1 MINFIKKDE
10 VMKMKARLPEGYGPQ
25 SQAQLMKKYQ
35 KMQEDME
42 ALTADLEAR
51 EHTVTAGG
59 GQVELTMNGKYNVTA
74 VKLNPEIVDPEDVEM
89 LEDLLAAAVN
99 EAVRV
104 VKETQENEMGKV
116 TAGIS
121 LPGGLF

>member
-1 MINFIKKDE
+1 
-10 VMKMKARLPEGYGPQ
+10 MKARLPQGYGPQ
-25 SQAQLMKKYQ
+25 SQSQLIKKYQ
-35 KMQEDME
+35 QMQEDME
-42 ALTADLEAR
+42 NMTAELEAR

-74 VKLNPEIVDPEDVEM
+74 VKLQPEVVDPEDVEM

-104 VKETQENEMGKV
+104 VKETQEAEMGKI
-116 TAGIS
+116 TAGIN
-121 LPGGLF
+121 LPAGLF

>member
-1 MINFIKKDE
+1 
-10 VMKMKARLPEGYGPQ
+10 MKPRLPQGYGPQ
-25 SQAQLMKKYQ
+25 SQSQLIKKYQ
-35 KMQEDME
+35 QMQEDME
-42 ALTADLEAR
+42 NMTAELEAR

-74 VKLNPEIVDPEDVEM
+74 VKLQPEVVDPEDVEM

-104 VKETQENEMGKV
+104 VKETQEAEMGKI
-116 TAGIS
+116 TAGIN
-121 LPGGLF
+121 LPAGLF

>member
-1 MINFIKKDE
+1 
-10 VMKMKARLPEGYGPQ
+10 MKARLPQGYGPQ
-25 SQAQLMKKYQ
+25 NQAQLLKKYQ

-42 ALTADLEAR
+42 NLTAELEAR

-74 VKLNPEIVDPEDVEM
+74 VKLQPEVVDPEDVEM

-104 VKETQENEMGKV
+104 VKETQETEMGKV
-116 TAGIS
+116 TAGIN
-121 LPGGLF
+121 LPTGLF

>member
-1 MINFIKKDE
+1 
-10 VMKMKARLPEGYGPQ
+10 MKARLPQGYGPQ
-25 SQAQLMKKYQ
+25 SQAQLLKKYQ

-42 ALTADLEAR
+42 ALTAELDER

-74 VKLNPEIVDPEDVEM
+74 VKLQPEVVDPEDIEM

-104 VKETQENEMGKV
+104 VKETNETEMNKL
-116 TAGIS
+116 TAGLN
-121 LPGGLF
+121 LPTGLM

>member
-1 MINFIKKDE
+1 
-10 VMKMKARLPEGYGPQ
+10 MKARLPQGYGPQ
-25 SQAQLMKKYQ
+25 SQAQLLKKYQ

-42 ALTADLEAR
+42 ALTAELDER

-74 VKLNPEIVDPEDVEM
+74 VKLQPEVVDPEDIEM

-104 VKETQENEMGKV
+104 VKETNETEMNKL
-116 TAGIS
+116 TAGLD
-121 LPGGLF
+121 LPTGLM

>member
-1 MINFIKKDE
+1 
-10 VMKMKARLPEGYGPQ
+10 MKARLPQGYGPQ
-25 SQAQLMKKYQ
+25 SQAQLLKKYQ

-42 ALTADLEAR
+42 ALTAELEER

-74 VKLNPEIVDPEDVEM
+74 VRLKPEIVDPEDAEM

-104 VKETQENEMGKV
+104 VKETQETEMGKV
-116 TAGIS
+116 TSGIQLPAG
-121 LPGGLF
+121 LL

>member
-1 MINFIKKDE
+1 
-10 VMKMKARLPEGYGPQ
+10 MKARLPQGYGPQ
-25 SQAQLMKKYQ
+25 SQAQLLKKYQ

-42 ALTADLEAR
+42 ALTAELEER

-74 VKLNPEIVDPEDVEM
+74 VRLKLEIVDPEDVEM

-104 VKETQENEMGKV
+104 VKETQETEMGKV
-116 TAGIS
+116 TSGIQLPAG
-121 LPGGLF
+121 LL

>member
-1 MINFIKKDE
+1 
-10 VMKMKARLPEGYGPQ
+10 MKARLPQGYGPQ
-25 SQAQLMKKYQ
+25 SQAQLIKKYQ

-42 ALTADLEAR
+42 NLTAELEER
-51 EHTVTAGG
+51 EHTVTAGC
-59 GQVELTMNGKYNVTA
+59 GQVELTMNGKYNVTS
-74 VKLNPEIVDPEDVEM
+74 VKLQPEVVDPEDVEM

-104 VKETQENEMGKV
+104 VKETQETEMGKV

-121 LPGGLF
+121 LPAGLF

>member
-1 MINFIKKDE
+1 
-10 VMKMKARLPEGYGPQ
+10 MKARLPQGYGPQ
-25 SQAQLMKKYQ
+25 SQAQLLQKYQ
-35 KMQEDME
+35 KLQQDME
-42 ALTADLEAR
+42 ELTAQLEER

-74 VKLNPEIVDPEDVEM
+74 VRLQPEVVDPEDTEM

-104 VKETQENEMGKV
+104 VKETQETEMNKLTSGINLP
-116 TAGIS
+116 AG
-121 LPGGLF
+121 LL

>member
-1 MINFIKKDE
+1 
-10 VMKMKARLPEGYGPQ
+10 MKARLPEGYGPQ
-25 SQAQLMKKYQ
+25 SQAQLMKRYQ

-74 VKLNPEIVDPEDVEM
+74 VKLNPEIVDPEDVEL

-104 VKETQENEMGKV
+104 VKETQESEMSKV
-116 TAGIS
+116 TAGIN

>member
-1 MINFIKKDE
+1 
-10 VMKMKARLPEGYGPQ
+10 MKARLPQGYGPQ
-25 SQAQLMKKYQ
+25 SQAQLLKKYQ

-59 GQVELTMNGKYNVTA
+59 GQVELVMNGKYNVTS
-74 VKLNPEIVDPEDVEM
+74 VKLQPEVVDPEDIEM

-104 VKETQENEMGKV
+104 VKETQDTEMNKV
-116 TAGIS
+116 TAGMN
-121 LPGGLF
+121 LPAGMF

>member
-1 MINFIKKDE
+1 
-10 VMKMKARLPEGYGPQ
+10 MKARLPQGFGPQ
-25 SQAQLMKKYQ
+25 NQAQLLKKYQ

-42 ALTADLEAR
+42 SLTEELEAR

-74 VKLNPEIVDPEDVEM
+74 VKLKPEVVDAEDIEM

-104 VKETQENEMGKV
+104 VKETHETEMEKV
-116 TAGIS
+116 TAGIN
-121 LPGGLF
+121 LPTGLF